1 MWHSYRR
8 FSRAMFCA
16 TLSVSDSSTAK
27 DQDLAEISDK
37 IKVRSPMLSINQLQC
52 QDSTSLVTGAAL
64 QNAIMAC
71 ILKYIDRVRRRT
83 TAGSTYF
90 NSKVPPSLQ

>member
-1 MWHSYRR
+1 MWHPYRR

-27 DQDLAEISDK
+27 DQGLAEISDK
-37 IKVRSPMLSINQLQC
+37 VKVRSPMLFGDQLEC
-52 QDSTSLVTGAAL
+52 QDSDSLVTGAAL
-64 QNAIMAC
+64 QNATMAC
-71 ILKYIDRVRRRT
+71 ILIYIDRVRRRT
-83 TAGSTYF
+83 TAGPTYF